1 MKKRVFV
8 ICCLALFF
16 CLLSCSSQIPENY
29 DSVILTSDKYPF
41 SNNWSDL
48 SKEGNILLFYKLTN
62 FNGTEIITNFFYSL
76 ETDENEFVYLGG
88 FDARKGFVNNKKKRF
103 VKRNA
108 VSSRSRFIKKD
119 LIGISK
125 KLLNDPFVI
134 IGVVQDS
141 ENKMLYETESLE
153 YFFIDEKNKTIVE
166 WFPNL

>member
-8 ICCLALFF
+8 ICCLSLFF
-16 CLLSCSSQIPENY
+16 CLFSCNSQISGSYN
-29 DSVILTSDKYPF
+29 SVILTSDKYPF

-48 SKEGNILLFYKLTN
+48 SKEGNIFLFYKLTN
-62 FNGTEIITNFFYSL
+62 LNGTEIITNFFYSL
-76 ETDENEFVYLGG
+76 KTNENEFVYLGG
-88 FDARKGFVNNKKKRF
+88 FDSHKGFVNNKKKNF
-103 VKRNA
+103 VKRSA
-108 VSSRSRFIKKD
+108 VSSKSKFIKKD

-153 YFFIDEKNKTIVE
+153 YFFIDEKNKTIIE
-166 WFPNL
+166 WFPDL